1 MDKGEITQENEVKRE
16 GERQINVE
24 MKNRLQQTVMLR
36 VDWTLERRVTQSEE
50 SATARLEGE
59 ENSRPIFGD
68 GEPGLYHQV
77 KLQEEK
83 QNKK

>member
-36 VDWTLERRVTQSEE
+36 VD
-50 SATARLEGE
+50 
-59 ENSRPIFGD
+59 
-68 GEPGLYHQV
+68 
-77 KLQEEK
+77 
-83 QNKK
+83 